1 MEKPYRSSFVN
12 VNGIRT
18 CYVEAGEG
26 VPLVCI
32 HGGGPGASGEHGF
45 KNNIP
50 HLAKKFRVIAPD
62 MLGYGH
68 TDKPPIQYWE
78 QRLVDHVS
86 AFIDTLCLERFHIM
100 GNSMGAYVAAKYT
113 LDHPER
119 VLKLLMISSGSIANA
134 MGLPRRTETDGMKA
148 MAALRS
154 GITKEKM
161 RALLE
166 TLVHQKQ
173 NITDEL
179 VESRVKAASLPGAME
194 AQRSHSEFRT
204 RLKDDENLKQLF
216 DLTHRL
222 PRLDLPTCLVWGKQ
236 DRFAPVE
243 QAYELKKML
252 PKLGE
257 FHILE
262 NSGHQCQNDEVERF
276 NEIALK
282 FFS

>member
-1 MEKPYRSSFVN
+1 MEKTYRSSFVN

-45 KNNIP
+45 RNNIP
-50 HLAKKFRVIAPD
+50 HLAQKFRVIAPD

-68 TDKPPIQYWE
+68 TDKPAIQYWE

-134 MGLPRRTETDGMKA
+134 MGLPR
-148 MAALRS
+148 
-154 GITKEKM
+154 ITKEKM

-179 VESRVKAASLPGAME
+179 VESRIRAASLPGAME
-194 AQRSHSEFRT
+194 AQRSHSEFRNE
-204 RLKDDENLKQLF
+204 LKNNPNLQQLF

-222 PRLDLPTCLVWGKQ
+222 PRLDIPTCLVWGKQ

>member
-1 MEKPYRSSFVN
+1 MPYRPRFVN
-12 VNGIRT
+12 VNGVKT

-26 VPLVCI
+26 EPLVCI

-45 KNNIP
+45 RNNIP
-50 HLAKKFRVIAPD
+50 ALARRFRVIAPD
-62 MLGYGH
+62 MIGYGY

-78 QRLVDHVS
+78 QRLVEHLS
-86 AFIDTLCLERFHIM
+86 NFIDALCLERVRMM

-119 VLKLLMISSGSIANA
+119 VVKLLMISSGSIANA

-154 GITKEKM
+154 GITRETM

-173 NITDEL
+173 NITDDL
-179 VESRVKAASLPGAME
+179 IDSRIQAASLPGAME
-194 AQRSHSEFRT
+194 AQRSHSEFRNQ
-204 RLKDDENLKQLF
+204 LKDNPDLQQLF

-222 PRLDLPTCLVWGKQ
+222 PRLEIPSCLVWGKQ

-243 QAYELKKML
+243 QAYELKKLL
-252 PKLGE
+252 PKLRE

-262 NSGHQCQNDEVERF
+262 HSGHQCQNDEVDRF